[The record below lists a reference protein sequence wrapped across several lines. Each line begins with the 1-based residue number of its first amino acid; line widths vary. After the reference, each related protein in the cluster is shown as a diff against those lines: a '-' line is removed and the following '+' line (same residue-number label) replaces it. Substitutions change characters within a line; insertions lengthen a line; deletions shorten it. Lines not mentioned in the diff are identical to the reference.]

1 MKEQF
6 LHYVWLYKK
15 FNFNQLHTT
24 SGQEVI
30 IQHSGY
36 YTQQEG
42 PDFFNAQLIID
53 GQKWAGNIEIHLKSS
68 DWYLHHHENDN
79 NYNNVILHVVWE
91 HDMEVFRKNNASIP
105 VLELKRYIPS
115 QVVHQ
120 YQQLLQPKTWI
131 NCEKEIQFIDEF
143 TLQNW
148 MERLFFER
156 LEKKSNEV
164 EYLLQKNVFDW
175 EATFFQL
182 LAKSFGLNTNGEVFL
197 TMASKIPYAII
208 KKERNAL
215 ENIEALFFGAT
226 GLLEEEKEDVYF
238 LDLKKRWYYLKHKY
252 QLNGQVCLPV
262 QFFKHRPDNF
272 PTIRLA
278 QLAKLVFSHTHFF
291 QSIIELKSVKEMYV
305 FFDCSISDYWQAHY
319 VFDKPHPKKAKKI
332 TKSFIDLLILNC
344 VLPIQFT
351 FAHAN
356 GNVFSDDLIALAS
369 EIPAEKNSIIE
380 KFVSFGLSINNS
392 FQSQSVLQ
400 LKKEYCNS
408 NSCLNCAIGQKLINF
423 TSK

>member
-15 FNFNQLHTT
+15 FDFNQLLTT
-24 SGQEVI
+24 CGLEI
-30 IQHSGY
+30 FIQHSGY
-36 YTQQEG
+36 YTQREG

-79 NYNNVILHVVWE
+79 KYENVILHVVWE

-105 VLELKRYIPS
+105 VLELKQNIPS
-115 QVVHQ
+115 HVVQQ
-120 YQQLLQPKTWI
+120 YHQLLQPKSWI
-131 NCEKEIQFIDEF
+131 NCENEIRFIDEF
-143 TLQNW
+143 TKQNW

-164 EYLLQKNVFDW
+164 EFLLQKNIFDW

-197 TMASKIPYAII
+197 TMAIKIPYSII
-208 KKERNAL
+208 KKERYEL
-215 ENIEALFFGAT
+215 ENIEALFLGAT
-226 GLLEEEKEDVYF
+226 GLLEEDNEDFYF
-238 LDLKKRWYYLKHKY
+238 NDLKKRWHYLKHKY
-252 QLNGQVCLPV
+252 QFDIPFYQSV

-278 QLAKLVFSHTHFF
+278 QLAKLVFIHTHFF
-291 QSIIELKSVKEMYV
+291 QTMLKLKSVRDMYA
-305 FFDCSISDYWQAHY
+305 FFDCSISDYWQTHY
-319 VFDKPHPKKAKKI
+319 VFDKPHPNKAKKI
-332 TKSFIDLLILNC
+332 SKAFKDLLIINC
-344 VLPIQFT
+344 ILPLQFNYYQV
-351 FAHAN
+351 N
-356 GNVFSDDLIALAS
+356 GNVIPDDFIALAS
-369 EIPAEKNSIIE
+369 EIPTEKNSIVE
-380 KFVSFGLSINNS
+380 KFNLFGLSVKNS
-392 FQSQSVLQ
+392 FQSQAVLQ

-408 NSCLNCAIGQKLINF
+408 NECLQCAIGQKLINF